1 MTHHPP
7 VPPAFINAI
16 GTAVPAHDVHAAF
29 VAYARTLLASSR
41 EQTLFDRMSER
52 SGIAHRHSVLRPGR
66 LDAGEVDAGGFYR
79 PGDFPTTAARMALY
93 REHALPLAL
102 RAVHALQARES
113 AHPADS
119 VDAPVQPTSS
129 LPANESFRSG
139 PAPDALA
146 DITHL
151 VVASCTGLVAPGLDV
166 QLIDALGLDARV
178 QRTVIGFMGCA
189 AAVPALRAAA
199 HTVRAEPGAKVLV
212 VNVELCS
219 LHLRESRSLEE
230 LLSFLLFGDA
240 ASAAIVSARPEGAE
254 LLDFR
259 SILLPQSRPLITWDI
274 GDHGFEMQLSGLVPG
289 RIATALTADRQRAGD
304 GGLLR
309 GATPSDIALWA
320 VHAGGRTVL
329 DAVEKGLALPPD
341 ALATSR
347 AVLAD
352 VGNVS
357 SVTVMMVL
365 QRMLSDPQSHGLGLA
380 MAFGPGLSAE
390 TLRFR
395 ISREAKG

>member
-1 MTHHPP
+1 MNLHASTPA
-7 VPPAFINAI
+7 PPAAFLNAI
-16 GTAVPAHDVHAAF
+16 GTAVPAHDVHASF
-29 VAYARTLLASSR
+29 VAYARTLLSAPR

-66 LDAGEVDAGGFYR
+66 LDAGEVDADNFYR
-79 PGDFPTTAARMALY
+79 PGAFPSTAARMALY

-102 RAVHALQARES
+102 RAVQALKQPS
-113 AHPADS
+113 AAGGGEADG
-119 VDAPVQPTSS
+119 V
-129 LPANESFRSG
+129 LHG
-139 PAPDALA
+139 
-146 DITHL
+146 ITHL

-166 QLIDALGLDARV
+166 QLVDTLGLDPGV
-178 QRTVIGFMGCA
+178 QRTMIGFMGCA

-199 HTVRAEPGAKVLV
+199 HTVRAEPGARVLV
-212 VNVELCS
+212 VNIELCS
-219 LHLRESRSLEE
+219 LHLRESHSLEE

-240 ASAAIVSARPEGAE
+240 ASAAVVSARPEGAE

-259 SILLPQSRPLITWDI
+259 SLLLPKSRPLITWDI
-274 GDHGFEMQLSGLVPG
+274 GNQGFEMQLSGLVPG
-289 RIATALTADRQRAGD
+289 RIATALAEERQRTD
-304 GGLLR
+304 DSGLGFGRQR
-309 GATPSDIALWA
+309 GATASEIGLWA

-329 DAVEKGLALPPD
+329 DAVQKGMALPPE

-347 AVLAD
+347 AVLSD

-365 QRMLSDPQSHGLGLA
+365 QRMLAQPRTSPNGSELGVV

-395 ISREAKG
+395 IGPAA